1 MKALV
6 FDASALLALLFD
18 EPGAEAVEGLMHRA
32 AEKDQQILMSAVNW
46 AEVCYRVENK
56 RGVGALVQARE
67 FATNTPVEIVPA
79 DRDLSEAAATYKA
92 ADQLGLA
99 DAFAAALAKNRKSEL
114 VTADREFKS
123 VEDQIKVIWLKNQ

>member
-18 EPGAEAVEGLMHRA
+18 EPGAEAVEALMHRA
-32 AEKDQQILMSAVNW
+32 AEKEQAMLMSAVNW
-46 AEVCYRVENK
+46 AEVCYRVKNK
-56 RGVGALVQARE
+56 RGTDALAQARQ
-67 FATNTPVEIVPA
+67 FAANAPVGIVPA
-79 DRDLSEAAATYKA
+79 DRELAEAAAAYKA

-99 DAFAAALAKNRKSEL
+99 DAFAAALARNRKAEL

-123 VEDQIKVIWLKNQ
+123 VENDIKVVWLKNQ

>member
-18 EPGAEAVEGLMHRA
+18 EPGAEAVEALMHRA
-32 AEKDQQILMSAVNW
+32 SEKDQPMLMSAVNW
-46 AEVCYRVENK
+46 AEVCYRVEGK
-56 RGVGALVQARE
+56 RGAEALAQAKA
-67 FATNTPVEIVPA
+67 FATNTPVVVVPA
-79 DRDLSEAAATYKA
+79 DRELSETAAAYKA

-99 DAFAAALAKNRKSEL
+99 DAFAAALARNRKADL

-123 VEDQIKVIWLKNQ
+123 VENEIKVIWLK